1 MKVILAVDGSK
12 SSQEVVEQAAR
23 LPWPEG
29 SEIEI
34 LSVAEVPSPAMAGPL
49 PMPGAYYVE
58 WEKALE
64 DQAAAAVE
72 QALGRFRAIADP
84 AIVVRG
90 RYVKGNTKEALL
102 DEAEKWGADLIMIG
116 THGYNPFERMWLGSV
131 SRAITSH
138 ASCSVE
144 VVRPRQE
151 QTGPGLRLLV
161 GVDGSACSKAAVRE
175 VAERPWPEGTE
186 VRLVTAIHLPTTPT
200 IDTWVLP
207 DDYYQQAEQAGR
219 EQAEQVLGE
228 AEQTLEASN
237 QTRTSPIAISRE
249 AMIGHA
255 EEVILTAAR
264 DWKADLILLG
274 SHGYHAWERFLLG
287 SVSQAIAWH
296 APASV
301 QIVRIKEGGLE
312 PAK

>member
-1 MKVILAVDGSK
+1 M
-12 SSQEVVEQAAR
+12 
-23 LPWPEG
+23 
-29 SEIEI
+29 
-34 LSVAEVPSPAMAGPL
+34 
-49 PMPGAYYVE
+49 
-58 WEKALE
+58 
-64 DQAAAAVE
+64 
-72 QALGRFRAIADP
+72 
-84 AIVVRG
+84 
-90 RYVKGNTKEALL
+90 
-102 DEAEKWGADLIMIG
+102 
-116 THGYNPFERMWLGSV
+116 
-131 SRAITSH
+131 
-138 ASCSVE
+138 
-144 VVRPRQE
+144 
-151 QTGPGLRLLV
+151 
-161 GVDGSACSKAAVRE
+161 
-175 VAERPWPEGTE
+175 
-186 VRLVTAIHLPTTPT
+186 RLVTAIHLPTTPT